1 MRYTRPWRGA
11 VRCGAARCSERDWAS
26 CAGGLMMGDGKV
38 SVGTLSISTRTGV
51 HRHVFCGRRIWTAA
65 GSNTHTGDD
74 LIPFRGW
81 YDHDP

>member
-1 MRYTRPWRGA
+1 
-11 VRCGAARCSERDWAS
+11 
-26 CAGGLMMGDGKV
+26 MMGDGKV